1 MIPAPRTGAH
11 DDTDAALHAYVAE
24 SFRKQAQY
32 AKGQSRFLLTLQTAA
47 GNDDATF
54 QARVAARLAHLAD
67 AEQQLAD
74 NAKETA
80 R

>member
-11 DDTDAALHAYVAE
+11 DDTDAALHAYVAA
-24 SFRKQAQY
+24 SFRQQADY
-32 AKGQSRFLLTLQTAA
+32 AKGQSRLLLTIQTAA
-47 GNDDATF
+47 GNDASTF
-54 QARVAARLAHLAD
+54 QARVAARLAHPAD

-74 NAKETA
+74 TAKETA